1 MDHYEMVEN
10 LRTKANVT
18 YEEAKAALE
27 KSDWDML
34 DALVL
39 LEGEGKVSGGAEYTT
54 QEKKAG
60 CESQPR
66 RGEVKAGLGSLWAW
80 VKKMFSLGNN
90 NQFVINRKGSE
101 LVSMPITVM
110 AILMLV
116 VWPFSLV
123 VLFLGLF
130 LGTRYSFRGPDINTN
145 VNQVMDKAQ
154 NKAASAIEFHVGNNE
169 AQVE

>member
-1 MDHYEMVEN
+1 
-10 LRTKANVT
+10 
-18 YEEAKAALE
+18 
-27 KSDWDML
+27 
-34 DALVL
+34 
-39 LEGEGKVSGGAEYTT
+39 
-54 QEKKAG
+54 
-60 CESQPR
+60 
-66 RGEVKAGLGSLWAW
+66 
-80 VKKMFSLGNN
+80 MFSLGNN

-130 LGTRYSFRGPDINTN
+130 LGTRYSFRGPDINTS
-145 VNQVMDKAQ
+145 VNQVMDKA
-154 NKAASAIEFHVGNNE
+154 ASAMEIHVGNNE

>member
-27 KSDWDML
+27 ASDWDML

-39 LEGEGKVSGGAEYTT
+39 LESEGKVSGKASGAAYTT
-54 QEKKAG
+54 QEQPKVEAEKKAN
-60 CESQPR
+60 
-66 RGEVKAGLGSLWAW
+66 KGLGSLWAW

-90 NQFVINRKGSE
+90 NQFVISRKGSE

-130 LGTRYSFRGPDINTN
+130 LGTRYSFRGPDINTS

-154 NKAASAIEFHVGNNE
+154 NKAASAIEIHVGNNE